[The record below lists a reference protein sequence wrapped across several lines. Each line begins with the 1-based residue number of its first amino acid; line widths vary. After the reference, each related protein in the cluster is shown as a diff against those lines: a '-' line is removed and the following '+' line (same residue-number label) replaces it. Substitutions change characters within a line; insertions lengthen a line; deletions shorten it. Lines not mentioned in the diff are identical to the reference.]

1 MDAVDPGIF
10 EAWLA
15 STDDG
20 VVAVDAEERV
30 VLHNPAASR
39 VTGLAPAAALRRPW
53 REVLQLDP
61 PISDLLWMAKTS
73 GRPTAALASVLCAQ
87 GNLRTAETL
96 AHPWTDAAGRTGIL
110 VRIRDLTVLCR
121 NRTGPAGQ
129 AGYGSMVGADPVM
142 TTLYDLV
149 EAIAPSDAPVVL
161 EGEPG
166 SGKEL
171 AAQAIHARSRRSER
185 PLIVVDCGAV
195 APSLLEAELFGQLR
209 PGSHG
214 TASIGRVELAHSGTL
229 FLKRVNAAS
238 AAAQSRLIRLL
249 EAGLV
254 ERDGEGTPRRVDVRV
269 IAGTARPLDLEVR
282 DGRFR
287 DDLLRR
293 LQVVRIRIPPLRE
306 RRSDVPLLGE
316 HLMARHGAPQARL
329 SAATAAVLQGCEW
342 PGNVRQL
349 ETVMRHV
356 ADRVTSGAEPLI
368 EPHHLPEPLLG
379 GSVPAPAHTA
389 PYVSEDRRTVL
400 LRALSS
406 HGGNRTAAARALGI
420 GRATFYRWWREAGL
434 GSMTSSR
441 EEVVIRRAPMGR
453 MP

>member
-1 MDAVDPGIF
+1 MDPGIF

-20 VVAVDAEERV
+20 VVAVDAEGRV

-39 VTGLAPAAALRRPW
+39 VTGLAPAAAHRRPW
-53 REVLQLDP
+53 RDVLQLDP
-61 PISDLLWMAKTS
+61 RISDLLWMAKTS
-73 GRPTAALASVLCAQ
+73 GRPTTALASVLCAQ

-96 AHPWTDAAGRTGIL
+96 AQPWTDAAGQTGMLI
-110 VRIRDLTVLCR
+110 RIRDLTVLCR
-121 NRTGPAGQ
+121 TRSGPGGHP
-129 AGYGSMVGADPVM
+129 GYGSMIGADPAM
-142 TTLYDLV
+142 AALYDLV
-149 EAIAPSDAPVVL
+149 EAIAPSDAPVVV

-185 PLIVVDCGAV
+185 PLIVVDCGAI

-229 FLKRVNAAS
+229 FLKRVNAAP
-238 AAAQSRLIRLL
+238 AAAQHRLLRLL

-269 IAGTARPLDLEVR
+269 IAGTPRPLDLEVR
-282 DGRFR
+282 EGRFR

-306 RRSDVPLLGE
+306 RRGDVPLLGE
-316 HLMARHGAPQARL
+316 HLMARHGAPAARL
-329 SAATAAVLQGCEW
+329 SAAAAAVLQSCEW

-356 ADRVTSGAEPLI
+356 ADRVGSGGEALV
-368 EPHHLPEPLLG
+368 EPHQLPEPLLG
-379 GSVPAPAHTA
+379 GSLPAPASPA
-389 PYVSEDRRTVL
+389 PYLAEDRRTVL

-441 EEVVIRRAPMGR
+441 EEVTSRRVSIGR